1 MVTKHVDLLGIC
13 SNNNCQR
20 LVSLEDLLAQKGL
33 FYWWHCPY
41 CQDIIEHTNFGY
53 RVYYRYGGLGRVID
67 KTIKEWWVG
76 PDGKW
81 TRSRPQQDF
90 VLGNWH
96 ITTNIKTQHAD

>member
-33 FYWWHCPY
+33 FYWWRCPY

-53 RVYYRYGGLGRVID
+53 RAVYRPYPVID
-67 KTIKEWWVG
+67 QTIKIQWVG

-90 VLGNWH
+90 VLGSWH
-96 ITTNIKTQHAD
+96 VTTQTTTKHTV